1 MIHLI
6 KRFGRDI
13 KITRNS
19 GEVVYVDGYA
29 VEPSKDSVITIR
41 ASVQPAAPEDL
52 EILPEGSDTKEAI
65 KLYTTEK
72 LNPRQGNP
80 PRKGDFFT
88 LNDFKYEVVSVEDH
102 TSHTAMNIFYYK
114 VIGTKV
120 SYDA

>member
-13 KITRNS
+13 QITRNS

-41 ASVQPAAPEDL
+41 ASVQPTTPEDL
-52 EILPEGSDTKEAI
+52 EMLPEGSDTKEAL
-65 KLYTTEK
+65 KLYTIEK
-72 LNPRQGNP
+72 LNPRSGNP
-80 PRKGDFFT
+80 PKKGDFFT
-88 LNDFKYEVVSVEDH
+88 VNSLKYEVISVEDH
-102 TSHTAMNIFYYK
+102 TSHTSMNIFYYK
-114 VIGTKV
+114 VIGIRV